1 MKVPQKTFL
10 LLGIV
15 VTLGL
20 ALSAHEGHDK
30 TPGEV
35 DTATGGPITIT
46 AEARKNLGLVSV
58 ETEIRKIE
66 KTLVVLGQ
74 IQAIPDRTVV
84 ISSRIAGRV
93 IKLPVNDG
101 ESVRKGELVAEVESL
116 QVGNPPPRAE
126 YTSPIDGVVLSRD
139 VFVGSSTDSNTKL
152 LSVAD
157 LTEVY
162 AQARVFEGQINQIR
176 AGQRVRVR
184 TESNPDEVFEGS
196 IERIAGSL
204 DLETHT
210 VRVWARIA
218 NPGLK
223 LRPHFQAVI
232 SIVTSDGDSVAA
244 VPRSAVLGETGNFF
258 VFVEQDTNP
267 LMFERRPVVTGISDD
282 RFIEIIDGVLPG
294 EKAVVAGNYQLQY
307 VASAKPPATPD
318 KDDAHPSPA
327 VATTAE
333 RTNLSRWGLM
343 AALLAS
349 IVLNVVLVLAR
360 RSSRANA
367 AQSTAEGVSR
377 PGALTRR

>member
-1 MKVPQKTFL
+1 MRHPRIFL
-10 LLGIV
+10 VLAGV
-15 VTLGL
+15 FATLGL
-20 ALSAHEGHDK
+20 SLLAHEGHDK
-30 TPGEV
+30 APGET

-74 IQAIPDRTVV
+74 IQAIPDHTVV

-101 ESVRKGELVAEVESL
+101 ESVRKGEIVAEVESL

-126 YTSPIDGVVLSRD
+126 YSSPIDGVVLSRD

-152 LSVAD
+152 VSVAD

-176 AGQRVRVR
+176 AGQKVRVR
-184 TESNPDEVFEGS
+184 TESNPDEVFEGT

-218 NPGLK
+218 NAGFK

-244 VPRSAVLGETGNFF
+244 VPRSAILGEAGNFF
-258 VFVEQDTNP
+258 VFVENDTNP

-282 RFIEIIDGVLPG
+282 RYIEIIEGVLPG

-307 VASAKPPATPD
+307 VAQTRAPAEAD
-318 KDDAHPSPA
+318 HDDSKPA
-327 VATTAE
+327 VAVVSSAGGIV
-333 RTNLSRWGLM
+333 RWSLL
-343 AALLAS
+343 AALIGSGA
-349 IVLNVVLVLAR
+349 LNVVLLLTR
-360 RSSRANA
+360 RSSGLKHAP
-367 AQSTAEGVSR
+367 STIGGS
-377 PGALTRR
+377 PGRVR